1 MIAAHAQS
9 VDSNA
14 VSTDQALTPAILGPI
29 HSDPI
34 RSDPTDSIG
43 ELGGAC
49 AFSRSVNFWAWNY
62 WEEEQLRRRLVSRF
76 AYEIVY
82 LPGACVANLVGVLPN
97 LANSA
102 ELRLP
107 NLVPLHPALMNHLLL
122 VI

>member
-1 MIAAHAQS
+1 LIAAHAQS

-49 AFSRSVNFWAWNY
+49 AFSRSVNF
-62 WEEEQLRRRLVSRF
+62 
-76 AYEIVY
+76 
-82 LPGACVANLVGVLPN
+82 
-97 LANSA
+97 
-102 ELRLP
+102 
-107 NLVPLHPALMNHLLL
+107 
-122 VI
+122 

>member
-49 AFSRSVNFWAWNY
+49 AFFTLCQLLGMELLGGGATETQISVKICIRNRISARCVCRQFGRSVAKF
-62 WEEEQLRRRLVSRF
+62 
-76 AYEIVY
+76 
-82 LPGACVANLVGVLPN
+82 G
-97 LANSA
+97 
-102 ELRLP
+102 
-107 NLVPLHPALMNHLLL
+107 
-122 VI
+122 